1 MFTVLHVLCLQ
12 SKLEVIIER
21 SDKIINELKILTVA
35 YFLFYDRINWV
46 TLKLKQDLLRALKN

>member
-12 SKLEVIIER
+12 SKQEVTIER

-35 YFLFYDRINWV
+35 YFYIMIESIE
-46 TLKLKQDLLRALKN
+46 LLQN

>member
-35 YFLFYDRINWV
+35 YFFIL
-46 TLKLKQDLLRALKN
+46 